1 MTLVPRFLK
10 EKNIK
15 FGLNITQ
22 TRKGIA
28 IYTKTIKKYSKDK
41 GIIIATNREKDI
53 VFDETEVIELI

>member
-1 MTLVPRFLK
+1 MILLDEPTTNLD
-10 EKNIK
+10 
-15 FGLNITQ
+15 
-22 TRKGIA
+22 RKGIA